1 VINFLEK
8 HAART
13 STVWDDALI
22 EACRRP
28 AVWAIWILG
37 TNMAAAVAA
46 RVAESELYDFIGPV
60 NRVAVIFLCALFLLN
75 LIKRAER
82 NLIHPD
88 YMAEPMD
95 ETTVR
100 AIGKLLRASVIITAI
115 LIAMQ
120 VFGYSISGLLAF
132 GGIGGLAVGFA
143 AKDLLA
149 NFFGGLMLYL
159 DQPFKVG
166 DWVRSPDQEI
176 EGTVEDV
183 GWRLTR
189 IRTFDKRPLYIP
201 NAIFNSISVENPS
214 RMSNRRIYETIGIR
228 YEDVDKMEVIVEDVK
243 QMLREH
249 SEIDQSQTLI
259 VNFNTFSASSL
270 DFFIYT
276 FTKTI
281 QWVKYHEIKQD
292 VLLKVSEVIARHGA
306 EIAFPTSTVHL
317 PGKVQLAEVKDMGK
331 LECEGV
337 E

>member
-1 VINFLEK
+1 MQLLENWLGKLIDEQRLWMVEVFLIVFVALMLGYLVNKVINFLEK

-201 NAIFNSISVENPS
+201 NAIFNSI
-214 RMSNRRIYETIGIR
+214 Y
-228 YEDVDKMEVIVEDVK
+228 
-243 QMLREH
+243 
-249 SEIDQSQTLI
+249 
-259 VNFNTFSASSL
+259 
-270 DFFIYT
+270 
-276 FTKTI
+276 
-281 QWVKYHEIKQD
+281 
-292 VLLKVSEVIARHGA
+292 
-306 EIAFPTSTVHL
+306 
-317 PGKVQLAEVKDMGK
+317 
-331 LECEGV
+331 
-337 E
+337 